1 MRIIGQ
7 AHSLLHGSGVVR
19 IQTDIRVGSRTDK
32 KQTIEDKI
40 AVVQALLNGQEEDYI
55 SDGEDLTFEDPT
67 AGQLREAMSNMHTNN
82 GNGMPLGMMTQPHTG
97 YAAQSSNMHGL
108 AQGFDP
114 AMTTHLQHDPVMTT
128 HMQQHMHNGLG

>member
-40 AVVQALLNGQEEDYI
+40 AVVQALLNGQEEEII
-55 SDGEDLTFEDPT
+55 SDGEDLTLDDPT
-67 AGQLREAMSNMHTNN
+67 ASQLQNAMSNMHTNMNN
-82 GNGMPLGMMTQPHTG
+82 GIHNGMMAQSHSG
-97 YAAQSSNMHGL
+97 YAAQSTNMHNL
-108 AQGFDP
+108 AQNFNP
-114 AMTTHLQHDPVMTT
+114 TMTT
-128 HMQQHMHNGLG
+128 HMQHMHNGMG

>member
-40 AVVQALLNGQEEDYI
+40 AVVQALLNGQEEEII
-55 SDGEDLTFEDPT
+55 SDGEDLTLEDPT
-67 AGQLREAMSNMHTNN
+67 AEQLRDAMSNMHTNIN
-82 GNGMPLGMMTQPHTG
+82 NGMQMMTQPHTG
-97 YAAQSSNMHGL
+97 YAGHSANMHTLAQS
-108 AQGFDP
+108 FDP
-114 AMTTHLQHDPVMTT
+114 TMAT

>member
-40 AVVQALLNGQEEDYI
+40 AVVQALLNGQEEEII
-55 SDGEDLTFEDPT
+55 SEGEDLTVDNSN
-67 AGQLREAMSNMHTNN
+67 ASQLHDMSAIHTNINN
-82 GNGMPLGMMTQPHTG
+82 GIQHGMMGQPHSG
-97 YAAQSSNMHGL
+97 YAAQSANMHTL
-108 AQGFDP
+108 AQSFNP
-114 AMTTHLQHDPVMTT
+114 AMTTHMQQ
-128 HMQQHMHNGLG
+128 QQHMHNGLG

>member
-40 AVVQALLNGQEEDYI
+40 AVVQALLNGQEDPLSE
-55 SDGEDLTFEDPT
+55 GEELNLDNTDVS
-67 AGQLREAMSNMHTNN
+67 QLQEAMSAMQSNMNGTLQPASLSGMMQQQTHPAYASSSNGNMH
-82 GNGMPLGMMTQPHTG
+82 PLHALNP
-97 YAAQSSNMHGL
+97 GL
-108 AQGFDP
+108 P
-114 AMTTHLQHDPVMTT
+114 P
-128 HMQQHMHNGLG
+128 HMQQHMNNFGQGMQ

>member
-67 AGQLREAMSNMHTNN
+67 AGQLREALSNMHTNN
-82 GNGMPLGMMTQPHTG
+82 GNGMQHGMMAQPHAG
-97 YAAQSSNMHGL
+97 YAAQSANMHTL
-108 AQGFDP
+108 AQNFDP
-114 AMTTHLQHDPVMTT
+114 AMTT